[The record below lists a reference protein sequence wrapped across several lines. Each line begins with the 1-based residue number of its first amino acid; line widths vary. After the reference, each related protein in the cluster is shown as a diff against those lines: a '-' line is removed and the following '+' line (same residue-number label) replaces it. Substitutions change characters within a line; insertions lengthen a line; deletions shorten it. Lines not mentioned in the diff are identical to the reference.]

1 MTRPARGGLL
11 VGHLLLLAVGACA
24 ANGASPL
31 DDGASARVGR
41 ARRPLGMPIG
51 TGAAGGALER
61 GEGAPTT
68 VAALDTP
75 PAEVTAGREASAPP
89 ALAAATTAAAV
100 PCAGCLELQVDVDDI
115 NQRDE
120 FAFMTDGGPITR
132 VVWTLRVNFN
142 SDQLAV
148 QPFVDTERG
157 KYTAL
162 HVNTFP
168 LGQPV
173 EVVQDFK
180 GKGRSVGLVVGS
192 SGAWTG
198 NQTMSVFIDS
208 VSVEGLHGST
218 RSFATDAEGIAPRT
232 STRNPKIVI
241 HPETGGDSGE
251 PPK

>member
-1 MTRPARGGLL
+1 MTQPARGGSPLR
-11 VGHLLLLAVGACA
+11 GLLLLALGACA

-31 DDGASARVGR
+31 DDGTSARVGR
-41 ARRPLGMPIG
+41 ARRPPGMPIG
-51 TGAAGGALER
+51 TGAAGGTPEP
-61 GEGAPTT
+61 GEGASTT

-75 PAEVTAGREASAPP
+75 PPEVTAEPEPSTAPT
-89 ALAAATTAAAV
+89 LAAATAAPAV
-100 PCAGCLELQVDVDDI
+100 PCAGCLELQVYVDDI

-120 FAFMTDGGPITR
+120 FAFMTDGSPITR

-148 QPFVDTERG
+148 QPFVDGERG

-180 GKGRSVGLVVGS
+180 SRARSVGLLVGS

-198 NQTMSVFIDS
+198 NQTMSVFVDS
-208 VSVEGLHGST
+208 VSVEGPHGST

-232 STRNPKIVI
+232 SAHNPKMVI
-241 HPETGGDSGE
+241 HPEGGGDSAE